1 MSLSEQMQK
10 DMYAAMK
17 NGEKEKATTLRGA
30 YSKLKDKRIDKREDL
45 SEQEEIQVIKTL
57 VKQRNEAIEMYTR
70 ANRDDLASKEQSERE
85 VLETYLPQ
93 MMNEDELKK
102 LINDVIVETD
112 AVAMSDFGK
121 VMPVVMQRLAGKA
134 DGKLVQSLVREK
146 LS

>member
-112 AVAMSDFGK
+112 AVAISDFGK
-121 VMPVVMQRLAGKA
+121 VMPVVMQRSAGKA

>member
-102 LINDVIVETD
+102 LINDIIVETD

-121 VMPVVMQRLAGKA
+121 VMPVVMQRSAGKA

>member
-112 AVAMSDFGK
+112 AVAMSDFGN
-121 VMPVVMQRLAGKA
+121 VMPVVMQRSAGKA

>member
-85 VLETYLPQ
+85 MLETYLPQ

-121 VMPVVMQRLAGKA
+121 VMPVVMQRSAGKA

>member
-1 MSLSEQMQK
+1 MSLTEQMQK

-85 VLETYLPQ
+85 KCLKHTYH
-93 MMNEDELKK
+93 K
-102 LINDVIVETD
+102 
-112 AVAMSDFGK
+112 
-121 VMPVVMQRLAGKA
+121 
-134 DGKLVQSLVREK
+134 
-146 LS
+146 

>member
-1 MSLSEQMQK
+1 MSLTEQMQK

-102 LINDVIVETD
+102 LINDIIVETD

-121 VMPVVMQRLAGKA
+121 VMPVVMQRSAGKA
-134 DGKLVQSLVREK
+134 DGKLVQSLVRER

>member
-1 MSLSEQMQK
+1 MSVSEQMQK

-121 VMPVVMQRLAGKA
+121 VMPVVMQRSAGKA

>member
-1 MSLSEQMQK
+1 MSLTEQMQK

-17 NGEKEKATTLRGA
+17 NGEKEKAITLRGA

-102 LINDVIVETD
+102 LINDIIVETD

-121 VMPVVMQRLAGKA
+121 VMPVVMQRSAGKA

>member
-1 MSLSEQMQK
+1 MSLTEQMQK

-102 LINDVIVETD
+102 LINDIIVETD

-121 VMPVVMQRLAGKA
+121 VMPVVMQRSAGKA

>member
-1 MSLSEQMQK
+1 
-10 DMYAAMK
+10 
-17 NGEKEKATTLRGA
+17 
-30 YSKLKDKRIDKREDL
+30 
-45 SEQEEIQVIKTL
+45 
-57 VKQRNEAIEMYTR
+57 
-70 ANRDDLASKEQSERE
+70 

-102 LINDVIVETD
+102 LINDIIVETD

-121 VMPVVMQRLAGKA
+121 VMPVVMQRSAGKA

>member
-1 MSLSEQMQK
+1 MSLTEQMQK

-17 NGEKEKATTLRGA
+17 NGEKEKAITLRGA

-112 AVAMSDFGK
+112 AVAMSDFGN
-121 VMPVVMQRLAGKA
+121 VMPVVMQRSAGKA

>member
-10 DMYAAMK
+10 DMYASMK

-121 VMPVVMQRLAGKA
+121 VMPVVMQRSAGKA

>member
-17 NGEKEKATTLRGA
+17 NGEKEKAITLRGA

-121 VMPVVMQRLAGKA
+121 VMPVVMQRSAGKA

>member
-85 VLETYLPQ
+85 VIETYLPQ

-121 VMPVVMQRLAGKA
+121 VMPVVMQRSAGKA

>member
-17 NGEKEKATTLRGA
+17 NGEKEKAITLRGA

-102 LINDVIVETD
+102 LINDIIVETD

-121 VMPVVMQRLAGKA
+121 VMPVVMQRSAGKA

>member
-10 DMYAAMK
+10 DMYVAMK

-121 VMPVVMQRLAGKA
+121 VMPVVMQRSAGKA
-134 DGKLVQSLVREK
+134 DGRLVQSLVRKK

>member
-1 MSLSEQMQK
+1 MSLTEQMQK

-102 LINDVIVETD
+102 LINDVIIETD

-121 VMPVVMQRLAGKA
+121 VMPVVMQRSAGKA

>member
-1 MSLSEQMQK
+1 MSLTEQMQK

-17 NGEKEKATTLRGA
+17 NGEKEKAITLRGA

-121 VMPVVMQRLAGKA
+121 VMPVVMQRSAGKA

>member
-1 MSLSEQMQK
+1 MSLTEQMQK

-112 AVAMSDFGK
+112 AVAMSDFGN
-121 VMPVVMQRLAGKA
+121 VMPVVMQRSAGKA

>member
-1 MSLSEQMQK
+1 MSLTEQMQK

-121 VMPVVMQRLAGKA
+121 VMPVVMQRSAGKA
-134 DGKLVQSLVREK
+134 DGRLVQSLVRKK

>member
-70 ANRDDLASKEQSERE
+70 ANRDDLASIEQSERE

-121 VMPVVMQRLAGKA
+121 VMPVVMQRSAGKA

>member
-121 VMPVVMQRLAGKA
+121 VMPVVMQRSAGKA
-134 DGKLVQSLVREK
+134 DGKLVQSLVRKK

>member
-1 MSLSEQMQK
+1 MSLTEQMQK

-17 NGEKEKATTLRGA
+17 NGEKEKAITLRGA

-102 LINDVIVETD
+102 LINDIIVETD

-121 VMPVVMQRLAGKA
+121 VMPVVMQRKQIGNWFNLW
-134 DGKLVQSLVREK
+134 LEK
-146 LS
+146 N

>member
-17 NGEKEKATTLRGA
+17 NGEKEKAITLRGA

-70 ANRDDLASKEQSERE
+70 ANRDDLASKEQS
-85 VLETYLPQ
+85 
-93 MMNEDELKK
+93 
-102 LINDVIVETD
+102 
-112 AVAMSDFGK
+112 
-121 VMPVVMQRLAGKA
+121 
-134 DGKLVQSLVREK
+134 
-146 LS
+146 

>member
-10 DMYAAMK
+10 DMYVAMK

-112 AVAMSDFGK
+112 AVAVSDFGK
-121 VMPVVMQRLAGKA
+121 VMPVVMQRSAGKA

>member
-1 MSLSEQMQK
+1 MSLTEQMQK

-17 NGEKEKATTLRGA
+17 NGEKEKAITLRGA

-102 LINDVIVETD
+102 LINDIIVETD

-121 VMPVVMQRLAGKA
+121 VMPVGMQRSAGKA

>member
-102 LINDVIVETD
+102 LINDVIIETD

-121 VMPVVMQRLAGKA
+121 VMPVVMQRSAGKA